1 MKIAIIGGG
10 VSGLSLAHDL
20 HLKKIDFMLFEKEN
34 QLGGNVQ
41 TRKTIHNSK
50 EKYVDLGVNDF
61 NPLTYSRLGEL
72 LAKTK
77 SLTGRVNMNTTFF
90 TTDKFLFYEKN
101 PNDAELTEN
110 IKRFRLEA
118 AEVLINKRY
127 ARYSVEQY
135 FKEKCYTERFLTQYL
150 YPRIQGLFFYPP
162 QGILELP
169 ITFVMQFYS
178 LQCGFEFQKTPV
190 NIRSNFKGGASTWI
204 NNLVKTI
211 PPNKIF
217 KGNSPSITKTE
228 NGYIIC
234 SSDVKYKAD
243 IVVFACHADDVYAQ
257 FKDLLSKKQSEI
269 LSTIS
274 YATMISIAHCDE
286 SYLPVSSHHYSAYN
300 CFVKNEASSS
310 HSDYT
315 ITYNCN
321 AHQNLENNEDEL
333 PSDNDNFF
341 VTVNPIKPIEE
352 HLILKDEHGVN
363 LIKKFRRNICDFK
376 LLEAQ
381 VKLKAEQGK
390 NSLYFAGGYT
400 QGIGLHEN
408 CLRQSSLIAD
418 MISAKTKSPKQI
430 LTPSDKNLKKS
441 SHPCEVFLY

>member
-20 HLKKIDFMLFEKEN
+20 HLKKIDFRLFEKEN
-34 QLGGNVQ
+34 SLGGNVH

-61 NPLTYSRLGEL
+61 NPLTYSRLSKL
-72 LAKTK
+72 MIKTR
-77 SLTGRVNMNTTFF
+77 SLSGRVKMNTTFF
-90 TTDKFLFYEKN
+90 TSDNYLFNEKN
-101 PNDAELTEN
+101 PNDPELAEN

-118 AEVLINKRY
+118 AEVLVNKQY
-127 ARYSVEQY
+127 EHYSVEHY
-135 FKEKCYTERFLTQYL
+135 FKEKGYAERFLTQYL

-162 QGILELP
+162 EGILALP
-169 ITFVMQFYS
+169 ITFVMQFYA

-211 PPNKIF
+211 PPYKIF
-217 KGNSPSITKTE
+217 KGNSPSITKTKA
-228 NGYIIC
+228 GYTLC
-234 SSDVKYKAD
+234 SSGVKFEAD
-243 IVVFACHADDVYAQ
+243 IVVFACHADDLYTQ
-257 FKDLLSKKQSEI
+257 YKDILSKKQGEI

-274 YATMISIAHCDE
+274 YANMISVAHCDE
-286 SYLPVSSHHYSAYN
+286 SYLPVSSHQYSAYN
-300 CFVKNEASSS
+300 CFVKNTAGSG
-310 HSDYT
+310 HTDYT

-321 AHQNLENNEDEL
+321 AHQNLENNEDEM
-333 PSDNDNFF
+333 PSGDDFFF

-352 HLILKDEHGVN
+352 HFILKDEQGKN

-376 LLEAQ
+376 LLDAQ
-381 VKLKAEQGK
+381 AKLKLEQGK
-390 NSLYFAGGYT
+390 NRLYFVGGYT

-408 CLRQSSLIAD
+408 CLRQSAFIANR
-418 MISAKTKSPKQI
+418 ILTKTKSSNRILKQ
-430 LTPSDKNLKKS
+430 NHKKQNFQ
-441 SHPCEVFLY
+441 PTY